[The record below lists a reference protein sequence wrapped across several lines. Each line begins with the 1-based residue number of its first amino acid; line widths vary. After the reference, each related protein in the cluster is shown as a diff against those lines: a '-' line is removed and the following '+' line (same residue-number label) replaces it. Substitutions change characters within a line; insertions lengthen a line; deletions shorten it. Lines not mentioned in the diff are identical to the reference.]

1 MKQRLQ
7 GWEMKTLAQV
17 GRATLISSMAASI
30 PTYQA
35 SSLLLSK
42 QVCSKLDALNHKF
55 WWGFKEENKKNG
67 VCLKSWD
74 SICTPKAAGGLGL
87 KKTEDMNQALVEKL
101 TWDVASNAD
110 NCWVE
115 IFKKKNVRGRNFMKM
130 PMPKSITWTSQ
141 SIFECRDVIKN
152 GLCHKRGNG
161 WNTWILE
168 DS

>member
-1 MKQRLQ
+1 
-7 GWEMKTLAQV
+7 
-17 GRATLISSMAASI
+17 MAASI

-55 WWGFKEENKKNG
+55 WWGFIEENKKNG

-87 KKTEDMNQALVEKL
+87 KKTEDMNRALVEKL

-110 NCWVE
+110 NPWVE

-130 PMPKSITWTSQ
+130 YQKKKPSGQAEAIVKESIDSDKPIHAENRGSPGVAEQ
-141 SIFECRDVIKN
+141 STTC
-152 GLCHKRGNG
+152 
-161 WNTWILE
+161 
-168 DS
+168 S

>member
-1 MKQRLQ
+1 
-7 GWEMKTLAQV
+7 MKTLAQV

-87 KKTEDMNQALVEKL
+87 KKTEDMNRALVEKL

-110 NCWVE
+110 NSWVE
-115 IFKKKNVRGRNFMKM
+115 IFKKKNV
-130 PMPKSITWTSQ
+130 
-141 SIFECRDVIKN
+141 
-152 GLCHKRGNG
+152 
-161 WNTWILE
+161 
-168 DS
+168 